1 MTDLLNKA
9 PELMLKG
16 TDSNLDG
23 GTIASV
29 VITGV
34 VVVFIALI
42 LLILFVSI
50 YGKSFDSIN
59 KKKDAKAK
67 AEAEAKLIEASKGA
81 AVPEAKVA
89 VNEPPVVEDG
99 ISDETVAVIA
109 AAIAAMGAASGKKL
123 ALRSVRTAKGARSAW
138 ASAGIAENTRPF

>member
-1 MTDLLNKA
+1 MSSVDLENYVEKMR
-9 PELMLKG
+9 EWE
-16 TDSNLDG
+16 D
-23 GTIASV
+23 IAE
-29 VITGV
+29 
-34 VVVFIALI
+34 
-42 LLILFVSI
+42 
-50 YGKSFDSIN
+50 
-59 KKKDAKAK
+59 KAK

-138 ASAGIAENTRPF
+138 ASPFAVHFVPLSRFWLR